1 LLKLK
6 PVDDIITKM
15 KVKRRILL
23 LAAGLAALLAVG
35 YFLDLALQHRNF
47 GEVVPGKI
55 YRSGQV
61 RPRDLESISRRY
73 GVKTIICLR
82 GKEDKRTR
90 KTAQKLGVNLVGLS
104 LTANSP
110 PSLKQTS
117 LVMKILTETPF
128 RPSDYSDI
136 IKDQLGLEPSEVKLP
151 GPFLVHC
158 AMGADRTG
166 YIIALYRV
174 CFQGWSTYQARFE
187 MLRYFH
193 LPRRFPHLWQDLKN
207 LSPGQFCPLIN
218 PTYKPSIAKD

>member
-1 LLKLK
+1 
-6 PVDDIITKM
+6 M

-35 YFLDLALQHRNF
+35 YFLDLALQHRRLFVNF

-61 RPRDLESISRRY
+61 HPRDLESISRRY

-82 GKEDKRTR
+82 GEEDKET
-90 KTAQKLGVNLVGLS
+90 KESAQRLGIKLVGLS
-104 LTANSP
+104 LTAKYP
-110 PSLKQTS
+110 PAPKQLKLIMQ
-117 LVMKILTETPF
+117 ILSEKPF
-128 RPSDYSDI
+128 QPAEYSDI

-207 LSPGQFCPLIN
+207 LSPGQFCPIIN
-218 PTYKPSIAKD
+218 PNYKPSITKD